1 MKKMNFIRIKRANW
15 IVATAMLAV
24 SGVMVTSCSK
34 ESNPTEQV
42 EPQVDKLVISVQG
55 INKGKSETS
64 LKAGL
69 STKAGNTGTAESGVA
84 ASKIY
89 EFSDVDMA
97 VSVDNNVPV
106 KATNIASKKRV
117 NGLAADASLNA
128 VEEIETEVKYVVYL
142 YSGSTFV
149 TSVLLEAGTQGT
161 VEGLDPEGSYTWVAL
176 SYNSKEDSPEL
187 TPATADVELPENED
201 VLYANGTV
209 NLAESTTIDI
219 LFDHV
224 YSRIGIE
231 LNTIGVFGEIT
242 GTPAVSVSGLNLAS
256 GSLNLLS
263 GALTPN
269 TTTFT
274 PNLTYAD
281 FENVDPAYNDQK
293 IAYVYTAPVAAQG
306 VQLTVQ
312 NLAISHADGNVA
324 RTFFS
329 TAATLPAVNVTPV
342 AGQSHRLLFNV
353 VESPLTTNYSGRT
366 VRWGRSNLYYRNT
379 GDPLRNYAFYATN
392 GQTARADGY
401 FGFGGTVPGTFATA
415 ATEGDPCAL
424 VYPAGLWKQPSNED
438 FDNMINSSGTL
449 SNVLGSL
456 LGAVIQLPGAPNATL
471 GSNYI
476 QYTATSPGGAGVF
489 GDEGNNLRFYFNG
502 HINNVAALTQLGNG
516 GGLLG
521 LGLND
526 LSVSLLDQ
534 TVLDLGINVL
544 DSYGDLTALWTHD
557 QALNLLGLVG
567 AGTWGYIAIPV
578 DPLIGSRYV
587 PARKTAELLNG
598 VSALGVDVLS
608 TTLKNVR
615 CVRAN

>member
-1 MKKMNFIRIKRANW
+1 MNSLRIKSVNW
-15 IVATAMLAV
+15 VAVAAMLALA
-24 SGVMVTSCSK
+24 GPLATSCSK
-34 ESNPTEQV
+34 DTSSTEVV
-42 EPQVDKLVISVQG
+42 ENKDNKLRISVLG
-55 INKGKSETS
+55 INNGASLPAKSARAGSSTS
-64 LKAGL
+64 SAVKPTIH
-69 STKAGNTGTAESGVA
+69 S
-84 ASKIY
+84 
-89 EFSDVDMA
+89 FSDVDVA
-97 VSVDNNVPV
+97 VVVDNNLPV
-106 KATNIASKKRV
+106 KASKVSIRNAA
-117 NGLAADASLNA
+117 NGLSTADGLRAEA
-128 VEEIETEVKYVVYL
+128 VAEGVKYVLYL
-142 YSGSTFV
+142 YEGDTFV
-149 TSVLLEAGTQGT
+149 KSVVLTSGTEGT
-161 VEGLDPEGSYTWVAL
+161 IDGLDPDTEYTWVAL
-176 SYNSKEDSPEL
+176 SYNSADEV
-187 TPATADVELPENED
+187 PASEPTAPAVELPLNTD
-201 VLYANGTV
+201 VLYARGTV
-209 NLAESTTIDI
+209 TVSANPTVGIT
-219 LFDHV
+219 FDHV

-242 GTPAVSVSGLNLAS
+242 GTPAVSVSGLSLAS
-256 GSLNLLS
+256 GDLNLLT
-263 GALTPN
+263 GQLTPN
-269 TTTFT
+269 STTT
-274 PNLTYAD
+274 PAVLSYAD
-281 FENVDPAYNDQK
+281 FEDVDPAYSDQK
-293 IAYVYTAPVAAQG
+293 IAYLYTAPVSAQTFTVS
-306 VQLTVQ
+306 VQGLT
-312 NLAISHADGNVA
+312 IEHADGGLS
-324 RTFFS
+324 RTYFANGPGTFS
-329 TAATLPAVNVTPV
+329 FNITPA
-342 AGQSHRLLFNV
+342 AGQSHHALLNV
-353 VESPLTTNYSGRT
+353 VESPLTTNYAGRT
-366 VRWGRSNLYYRNT
+366 VRWGRSNLYYRNN
-379 GDPLRNYAFYATN
+379 GDPLRSYAFYATN

-438 FDNMINSSGTL
+438 FNNMVNSSGTL

-456 LGAVIQLPGAPNATL
+456 LGAVVQMPGAPNATL

-476 QYTATSPGGAGVF
+476 QYAATSPGGADVF

-578 DPLIGSRYV
+578 DPLIGSNYV

-598 VSALGVDVLS
+598 VSALGIDVLS

>member
-15 IVATAMLAV
+15 IVAMAMLALP
-24 SGVMVTSCSK
+24 GALMTSCSK
-34 ESNPTEQV
+34 ETNPTEDV
-42 EPQVDKLVISVQG
+42 APKGDKLVISVLG
-55 INKGKSETS
+55 INSNDSNVSLKGKSGS
-64 LKAGL
+64 SSVAKAV
-69 STKAGNTGTAESGVA
+69 AGSATASIVH
-84 ASKIY
+84 
-89 EFSDVDMA
+89 EFADVDIA
-97 VSVDNNVPV
+97 VSVGNNLPV
-106 KATNIASKKRV
+106 KQTNIAVRRMA
-117 NGLAADASLNA
+117 NGLAANA
-128 VEEIETEVKYVVYL
+128 GLKMAEEMAAGIKYVVYIYEGNTL
-142 YSGSTFV
+142 VASTELQSGT
-149 TSVLLEAGTQGT
+149 AGTID
-161 VEGLDPEGSYTWVAL
+161 GLDLTKSYKWVAL
-176 SYNSKEDSPEL
+176 SYNSEVAAPSL
-187 TPATADVELPENED
+187 TPSDASIEVPENTD
-201 VLYANGTV
+201 ALYATGTV
-209 NLAESTTIDI
+209 DLATDPTIGI
-219 LFDHV
+219 MFDHAF
-224 YSRIGIE
+224 SRIGVE

-242 GTPAVSVSGLNLAS
+242 GTPAVSVAGLDLAS
-256 GSLNLLS
+256 GSINLLDGS
-263 GALTPN
+263 VTPGA
-269 TTTFT
+269 TFA
-274 PNLTYAD
+274 PSLSYAD
-281 FENVDPAYNDQK
+281 FENIDPAFNDAK
-293 IAYVYTAPVAAQG
+293 IAYVYTAPTAAPN
-306 VQLTVQ
+306 VTMMVQ
-312 NLAISHADGNVA
+312 NLAITHVDGAVA
-324 RTFFS
+324 RTYFENQADIPLPFGVG
-329 TAATLPAVNVTPV
+329 TLE
-342 AGQSHRLLFNV
+342 AGKSYHLLLNV
-353 VESPLTTNYSGRT
+353 VESPLTTNYNGNT
-366 VRWGRSNLYYRNT
+366 VRWARSNLYYRNNE
-379 GDPLRNYAFYATN
+379 DAIRNYAFYATN

-449 SNVLGSL
+449 TNVLGSL

-476 QYTATSPGGAGVF
+476 EYTATSPGGADAF

-502 HINNVAALTQLGNG
+502 HINSVAALTQLGNG

-534 TVLDLGINVL
+534 SVLDLGINVL

-578 DPLIGSRYV
+578 DPLIGSNYV

-598 VSALGVDVLS
+598 VSALGIDVLS

>member
-1 MKKMNFIRIKRANW
+1 MKFIRLKSVNW
-15 IVATAMLAV
+15 MVAMALLALP
-24 SGVMVTSCSK
+24 GALVTSCSK
-34 ESNPTEQV
+34 ESSPTENV
-42 EPQVDKLVISVQG
+42 EPKSDQLVISVKG
-55 INKGKSETS
+55 INNQKASAPLRQGLPSKGK
-64 LKAGL
+64 AQ
-69 STKAGNTGTAESGVA
+69 A
-84 ASKIY
+84 AKVVPTVH
-89 EFSDVDMA
+89 EFGDVDMA
-97 VSVDNNVPV
+97 VSVGNDLPV
-106 KATNIASKKRV
+106 KSSVNFASRKGGV
-117 NGLAADASLNA
+117 AGLRADVPETA
-128 VEEIETEVKYVVYL
+128 VAMEEGLKYVVYI
-142 YSGSTFV
+142 YEGTTFV
-149 TSVLLEAGTQGT
+149 KSIELAAGTAGT
-161 VEGLDPEGSYTWVAL
+161 IEGLNPEGQYTWVAL
-176 SYNSKEDSPEL
+176 SYSSEENVPDLVPG
-187 TPATADVELPENED
+187 TDIELPLNQD
-201 VLYANGTV
+201 VLYAKGTV
-209 NLAESTTIDI
+209 DLSTASTIEI

-242 GTPAVSVSGLNLAS
+242 GTPQISVTDLNVAA
-256 GSLNLLS
+256 GSLNLLDGS
-263 GALTPN
+263 LTPGA
-269 TTTFT
+269 TTGAT
-274 PNLTYAD
+274 LSWED
-281 FENVDPAYNDQK
+281 FQRIDPAYGDQM
-293 IAYVYTAPVAAQG
+293 IAYVYTAPLAEQAAT
-306 VQLTVQ
+306 LNIQ
-312 NLAISHADGNVA
+312 NLSISHVDNVSGSVS
-324 RTFFS
+324 RTFF
-329 TAATLPAVNVTPV
+329 TTPANFALNVEPE
-342 AGQSHRLLFNV
+342 AGSSHHLLFNV
-353 VESPLTTNYSGRT
+353 VESPLTTTYGGRT
-366 VRWGRSNLYYRNT
+366 VRWGRSNLYYRNN

-424 VYPAGLWKQPSNED
+424 VYPAGLWKQPANED
-438 FDNMINSSGTL
+438 FNNMINSSGTL

-502 HINNVAALTQLGNG
+502 HINEVAALTQLGNG

-534 TVLDLGINVL
+534 SVLDLGINVL

-578 DPLIGSRYV
+578 DPLIGANYI

-598 VSALGVDVLS
+598 VSALGIDVLS

-615 CVRAN
+615 CVRAPQPTQ